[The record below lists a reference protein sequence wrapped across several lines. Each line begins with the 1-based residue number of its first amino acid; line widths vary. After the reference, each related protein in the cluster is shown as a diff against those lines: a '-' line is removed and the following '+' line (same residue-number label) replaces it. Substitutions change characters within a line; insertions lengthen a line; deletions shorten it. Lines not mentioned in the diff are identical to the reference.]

1 MSDSAKTS
9 ENTNSTIA
17 DPTLDKG
24 ELTALLS
31 QQWQAIDDLV
41 AGLDESAWRTPSILP
56 GWTVFDIV
64 AHVVGTESW
73 LLGEKPPPHDP
84 ERPKTDVH
92 DLPHVRNETAVLN
105 EIWIDRLR
113 SLSGTRLL
121 ALYREV
127 TDRRRAAL
135 AAMTDTEWAA
145 PTISP
150 IGQVP
155 YARFMRVRLFDCW
168 LHELDIADSLG
179 VRVAVGGTRGERAFV
194 EFAGSIPRVVAK
206 LGKAPAG
213 SRVEFVLT
221 GELARALRI
230 EVAERA
236 GFVESFAEPPT
247 VQITLDSGLFVRLGG
262 GRVALEDHLGE
273 IDFAGEEKLGL
284 QLVRNLAF
292 TI

>member
-1 MSDSAKTS
+1 MSDSAEPSKATAL
-9 ENTNSTIA
+9 A

-31 QQWQAIDDLV
+31 EQWHALDELV
-41 AGLDESAWRTPSILP
+41 ADLDEQGWRTPSILP
-56 GWTVFDIV
+56 GWTVFDV
-64 AHVVGTESW
+64 LAHVVGTESW
-73 LLGEKPPPHDP
+73 LLGEKPPAHDP
-84 ERPKTDVH
+84 ERPKTDVRE
-92 DLPHVRNETAVLN
+92 LPHVRNETAVLN

-113 SLSGTRLL
+113 PLPGARLL

-135 AAMTDTEWAA
+135 SAMTDQQWAT
-145 PTISP
+145 PTVSP

-155 YARFMRVRLFDCW
+155 YGRFMRVRLFDCW
-168 LHELDIADSLG
+168 FHELDIADSLG
-179 VRVAVGGTRGERAFV
+179 RTVAEGGPRGERAFA
-194 EFAGSIPRVVAK
+194 EFAASVPRVVAK

-213 SRVEFVLT
+213 SRVEFALT
-221 GELARALRI
+221 GELARTQRI

-236 GFVESFAEPPT
+236 AYVDSFDAPPT
-247 VQITLDSGLFVRLGG
+247 VGITMDSGLFVRLGG
-262 GRVALEDHLGE
+262 GRTPLEDHLGE
-273 IDFAGEEKLGL
+273 IDIEGDEKLGL

>member
-1 MSDSAKTS
+1 MSDSKHPAL
-9 ENTNSTIA
+9 A
-17 DPTLDKG
+17 DPTLDRG

-31 QQWQAIDDLV
+31 EQWQAIDDLV
-41 AGLDESAWRTPSILP
+41 ADLDENAWRTPSILP

-64 AHVVGTESW
+64 AHVIGTESW
-73 LLGEKPPPHDP
+73 LLGEKPPAHDP
-84 ERPKTDVH
+84 ERPKTDVRE
-92 DLPHVRNETAVLN
+92 LPHVRNETAVLN

-113 SLSGTRLL
+113 PLSGARLL

-135 AAMTDTEWAA
+135 ATMTDSEWAT

-155 YARFMRVRLFDCW
+155 YGRFMRVRLFDCW
-168 LHELDIADSLG
+168 LHELDIADSVG
-179 VRVAVGGTRGERAFV
+179 VRVAEGGARGERAFA

-213 SRVEFVLT
+213 SRVQFVLT
-221 GELARALRI
+221 GELARTQRI

-236 GFVESFAEPPT
+236 GFVETFAEPPT
-247 VQITLDSGLFVRLGG
+247 VEITLDSGLFVRLGG
-262 GRVALEDHLGE
+262 GRTPLEDHLGE
-273 IDFAGEEKLGL
+273 IDIAGEEKLGL

>member
-1 MSDSAKTS
+1 MSDSKHSPAD
-9 ENTNSTIA
+9 

-31 QQWQAIDDLV
+31 EQWQAIDELV
-41 AGLDESAWRTPSILP
+41 AGLDENGWRTPSILP

-73 LLGEKPPPHDP
+73 LLGEKPPAHDP
-84 ERPKTDVH
+84 ERPKTDVRE
-92 DLPHVRNETAVLN
+92 LPHVRNETAVLN

-113 SLSGTRLL
+113 SLPGARLL
-121 ALYREV
+121 ALYRDV

-135 AAMTDTEWAA
+135 AAMTDEEWAA
-145 PTISP
+145 PTFSP

-155 YARFMRVRLFDCW
+155 YGRFMRVRLFDCW
-168 LHELDIADSLG
+168 FHELDIADSLG
-179 VRVAVGGTRGERAFV
+179 LKVAEGGARGERAFT

-221 GELARALRI
+221 GELARTQRI

-236 GFVESFAEPPT
+236 GYVDSFAEPPT
-247 VQITLDSGLFVRLGG
+247 VEITLDSGLFVRLGG
-262 GRVALEDHLGE
+262 GRTPLEDHLGE